1 MAPNRMT
8 YIGGVSNTYVIWFGI
23 AVIVALLVV
32 MLVRKSSE
40 LAKRL
45 TRIVTSF
52 GWEAP
57 RRIWW
62 SGALRGRWR
71 GFDVEL
77 REMGRQKSVPER
89 LLIIVNTASPARVM
103 VSRHGSILS
112 KPLTL
117 FGPPIVEPMNPA
129 LREQ

>member
-1 MAPNRMT
+1 MP

-32 MLVRKSSE
+32 LLVRKSSE
-40 LAKRL
+40 LAERL

-57 RRIWW
+57 RRVWW

-77 REMGRQKSVPER
+77 REIGRQKRVPER
-89 LLIIVNTASPARVM
+89 LLLRSEERRVGKEWR
-103 VSRHGSILS
+103 SGC
-112 KPLTL
+112 
-117 FGPPIVEPMNPA
+117 A
-129 LREQ
+129 